1 MLAHNLVAEGETLI
15 NGKSTKT
22 SKNYMEFTAFVQQED
37 VLLETLVVE
46 ECLKYAA
53 MLKFSSNSQKVR
65 DRVNEILEEL
75 ELLDVRNVRFGGI
88 NQKGR
93 TLSKG
98 EKKRLSIAVELITN
112 PSLLFLDEPTTSM
125 DSFTAEKIAEIITK
139 LKSRGRTVLATIH
152 QPNTEIFN
160 RFDHLMIMAHGH
172 VIYHVICKY
181 FIESFF

>member
-22 SKNYMEFTAFVQQED
+22 SKNYIEFTAFVQQED

-65 DRVNEILEEL
+65 ERVNEILEEL

-112 PSLLFLDEPTTSM
+112 PSLLFLD
-125 DSFTAEKIAEIITK
+125 
-139 LKSRGRTVLATIH
+139 
-152 QPNTEIFN
+152 
-160 RFDHLMIMAHGH
+160 
-172 VIYHVICKY
+172 
-181 FIESFF
+181 